1 LRVVPGQRLR
11 APRSRLLAAVAVVLA
26 ATAAVLVATG
36 VPGGAA
42 PAPTPPP
49 ATHLVAGQ
57 PLVAFLGDSWTAG
70 VGATDRRGYVV
81 RTAERL
87 GWGYANL
94 GVGGSGYSVPG
105 PHHSLFAQRIPQL
118 VALHPDVVVVQG
130 SLNERHSTPGRLGPA
145 AQATLAQLTAAL
157 PPGTP
162 VLVVGACYNPGTA
175 DPTIDWINR
184 EVSRAA
190 TEAGLPF
197 VDPAAA
203 GWLDPHDPGLW
214 SDTIHPDDRGHQ
226 LFADA
231 LAPLLQDVAR
241 GRTAEK
247 PPVTVLG

>member
-1 LRVVPGQRLR
+1 LRVVPGQRLH

-26 ATAAVLVATG
+26 AAAAVLVATG
-36 VPGGAA
+36 VPGGAVRT
-42 PAPTPPP
+42 PTLPP

-118 VALHPDVVVVQG
+118 VALRPDVVVVQG

-145 AQATLAQLTAAL
+145 AEATLTQLTAAL

-203 GWLDPHDPGLW
+203 GWLDPRDPGLW

-226 LFADA
+226 RLADA

>member
-1 LRVVPGQRLR
+1 M
-11 APRSRLLAAVAVVLA
+11 AVVLA
-26 ATAAVLVATG
+26 AAAAVLVVAG
-36 VPGGAA
+36 APGGATAA
-42 PAPTPPP
+42 PAGPP
-49 ATHLVAGQ
+49 ATHLVAGE

-81 RTAERL
+81 RTAGRL
-87 GWGYANL
+87 GWGYANF

-105 PHHSLFAQRIPQL
+105 PHHSLFAERIPQL
-118 VALHPDVVVVQG
+118 VALHPDLVVVQG

-145 AQATLAQLTAAL
+145 ARTTLAELASAL

-162 VLVVGACYNPGTA
+162 VVVIGASYNPGTA
-175 DPTIDWINR
+175 DTTIDWINR

-190 TEAGLPF
+190 TAAGLRF

-226 LFADA
+226 LVADA
-231 LAPLLQDVAR
+231 LAPLLRDLAR
-241 GRTAEK
+241 GRVVEE

>member
-1 LRVVPGQRLR
+1 LRVVPGQRLH

-26 ATAAVLVATG
+26 AAAAVLVATG

-42 PAPTPPP
+42 PTPTLPP

-87 GWGYANL
+87 GWGYANF

-105 PHHSLFAQRIPQL
+105 PHHSLFAERIPQL
-118 VALHPDVVVVQG
+118 VALQPDVVVVQG

-145 AQATLAQLTAAL
+145 AQTTLA
-157 PPGTP
+157 P

-175 DPTIDWINR
+175 DSIIDWINR

-197 VDPAAA
+197 VNPAAA